1 MTSRRRRAAFA
12 SLGALAATSVAA
24 IGWTALSL
32 PPSVIAPSAAPGV
45 TLEDRHGIVLRSSRA
60 DDGSRMRWM
69 RLDEIDP
76 KIIQAFV
83 AAEDRR
89 FYDHGALDWRAL
101 ARALRDN
108 ALAMRVVSGA
118 STITMQTARLVHPSP
133 RSLGGKISQMM
144 WALRLERHLG
154 KQQLLEQYLNRV
166 PLGQGTVGVAAA
178 SALYFGA
185 SASDV
190 SLAQAAS
197 LAGLAHAPSVD
208 NPLVSPARAR
218 ARRAFA
224 LGRLKRIGAATAADL
239 AHAAEEPLLVRR
251 SASPFLAP
259 HFTTRVLRW
268 ADDDSTA
275 LRGLDATIRTSL
287 DVALQQ
293 EIELEVRR
301 TVEAMRARGGQQAAA
316 VVLDNRSGEILA
328 WVGSPDFWSDSA
340 GQTDM
345 VASARQPG
353 SALKPFL
360 YGLAF
365 DRGYTPASILADV
378 ARTYMTVTGPYHP
391 RNYDRTTHGPV
402 RAREA
407 LASSYNIPA
416 VELAN
421 DVGAPALLATLH
433 RAGFAS
439 LGKSAEHYGLGL
451 ALGNGD
457 VTLVE
462 LANAYRALANGGV
475 WRSYRWTAV
484 ADGTADGARGA
495 RVMSPMSAA
504 LVLDILSD
512 AEARIPAFGLETP
525 FDFPFPV
532 AVKTGTSRHFTD
544 NWAAATTGNFTVAVW
559 VGNFNGQPMDGVSGV
574 TGAGPLLRRA
584 VLLTAARVLP
594 GELITPAGAGA
605 AAISICRVSGLRAG
619 PDCPHSVE
627 WFAADQAPS
636 RECDWHRGG
645 RVVLPPRFAEW
656 AAQHGGAT
664 DDAHVAARTAA
675 RDSVDDRR
683 FRIVSPR
690 DGDRYRVPPG
700 VDRRYSTIALVA
712 SGADAGRIQWFID
725 GRPSSSTRFQLVTGT
740 HTIAARAG
748 DDSARV
754 TVRVE

>member
-1 MTSRRRRAAFA
+1 MMSGRRRAAVLA
-12 SLGALAATSVAA
+12 LGALAATSVAA
-24 IGWTALSL
+24 FGWTGL
-32 PPSVIAPSAAPGV
+32 PLPAGIIAPAAAPGV

-60 DDGSRMRWM
+60 EDGSRMRWM

-89 FYDHGALDWRAL
+89 YYDHGALDWRAL
-101 ARALRDN
+101 GRAVRDN
-108 ALAMRVVSGA
+108 VLAMRVVSGA
-118 STITMQTARLVHPSP
+118 STITMQTARLVHPSR
-133 RSLGGKISQMM
+133 RSFAGKISQVM
-144 WALRLERHLG
+144 WSLRLEAHLT

-166 PLGQGTVGVAAA
+166 PLGQGAIGVAAA

-185 SASDV
+185 SARDV
-190 SLAQAAS
+190 SLAQAAT

-208 NPLVSPARAR
+208 NPLVSPSRAR

-224 LGRLKRIGAATAADL
+224 LARLRRLGAATETDL
-239 AHAAEEPLLVRR
+239 EHAAAEPLLVRR
-251 SASPFLAP
+251 PASPFLAP

-268 ADDDSTA
+268 ADDDSLA
-275 LRGLDATIRTSL
+275 HRDGDATIRTSIDL
-287 DVALQQ
+287 ALQQ
-293 EIELEVRR
+293 GIELEVRR
-301 TVEAMRARGGQQAAA
+301 TVEEMRARGGQQAAA

-345 VASARQPG
+345 VASPRQPG

-378 ARTYMTVTGPYHP
+378 ARTYQTVTGAYHP
-391 RNYDRTTHGPV
+391 RNYDRTMHGPV

-421 DVGAPALLATLH
+421 DVGAPALLSTLH

-462 LANAYRALANGGV
+462 LANAYRALANGGM
-475 WRSYRWTAV
+475 WRPYHWTAV
-484 ADGTADGARGA
+484 ADGTADGARGE
-495 RVMSPMSAA
+495 RVMSASSAA

-512 AEARIPAFGLETP
+512 AEARIPGFGLETP

-544 NWAAATTGNFTVAVW
+544 NWSAATTGNFTVAVW
-559 VGNFNGQPMDGVSGV
+559 VGDFNGQPMDGVSGV

-584 VLLTAARVLP
+584 VLLTAARVSA
-594 GELITPAGAGA
+594 GELPTPASTGATS
-605 AAISICRVSGLRAG
+605 ISICRVSGLRAG
-619 PDCPHSVE
+619 PDCPHSLE
-627 WFAADQAPS
+627 WFAAGREPS

-645 RVVLPPRFAEW
+645 RVVLPARFAEW
-656 AAQHGGAT
+656 SAQHGGAT
-664 DDAHVAARTAA
+664 DDVHVAAHSAA
-675 RDSVDDRR
+675 PDSVDDAH

-700 VDRRYSTIALVA
+700 VERRYSTVA
-712 SGADAGRIQWFID
+712 MVATGPEAAHVRWFID
-725 GRPSSSTRFQLVTGT
+725 GRPTSTTRFPLVTGT
-740 HTIAARAG
+740 HTISARTPA
-748 DDSARV
+748 DSARV